1 VAAPEFWLLLTAL
14 SKADKQEI
22 SPPRFLDTAES
33 ALLVRPEQPVSL
45 ASVVLRMVLL

>member
-1 VAAPEFWLLLTAL
+1 L

-33 ALLVRPEQPVSL
+33 APLVRPEQPMLVTSVGLPPVILRSL
-45 ASVVLRMVLL
+45 APRARDKAI